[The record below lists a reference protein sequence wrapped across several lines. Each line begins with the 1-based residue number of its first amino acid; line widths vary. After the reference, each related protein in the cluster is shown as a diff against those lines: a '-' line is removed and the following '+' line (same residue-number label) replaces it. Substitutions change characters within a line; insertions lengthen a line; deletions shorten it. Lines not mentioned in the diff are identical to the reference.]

1 MANWNKPEKIVL
13 LRQKKSIFY
22 YDSWPRLSRKKDCRK
37 KDRTVDALI
46 LPQVSWFDFCEI
58 GDSRITYFSGTA
70 FFLFSCWVHMSV
82 FGTKWNWFDR
92 RGCCGESPGS
102 LHPVSET
109 AWETVLGSLLCLESG
124 REGNCSL
131 GLLWQ
136 LDWTLPHGRQLW
148 ACQGPAGPS
157 HCPNTFLPACLP
169 PSVTWSVT
177 PGGWLHPPGEVLWEK
192 QDRRDRKLNTDHGW
206 IVFGVEEGGRSVWGE
221 QCFLFSLWGS
231 GQVFKKGIDLILR

>member
-13 LRQKKSIFY
+13 LRQKKNQYFIMILGHI
-22 YDSWPRLSRKKDCRK
+22 WVETKDCRK
-37 KDRTVDALI
+37 KDRTVDDFI

-70 FFLFSCWVHMSV
+70 FFLFSCWVCMYV

-92 RGCCGESPGS
+92 RDCCGESPGS

-131 GLLWQ
+131 GLLCRWQ
-136 LDWTLPHGRQLW
+136 LDWTLLHGRHLW

-157 HCPNTFLPACLP
+157 RCPNACLL
-169 PSVTWSVT
+169 
-177 PGGWLHPPGEVLWEK
+177 G
-192 QDRRDRKLNTDHGW
+192 
-206 IVFGVEEGGRSVWGE
+206 
-221 QCFLFSLWGS
+221 
-231 GQVFKKGIDLILR
+231 